1 MANIFPID
9 FEEKLTMAQND
20 FILFSDSEDWNK
32 IKKAQYKNLKWEKG
46 DKWDQWP
53 QGIQGIQ
60 WPQGIQWETWP
71 QWEQWVQGIQWI
83 QWETWASINSAA
95 FSGNDIVFGET
106 DWSTVTL
113 VNAKTTLT
121 WPQWPTWSQWP
132 TWPTWPQWPKWD
144 DWEEWQPWYSPSA
157 SVVKEWDTATI
168 TITDENWTT
177 TAEVKDWGMSA
188 EVEDET
194 LYISWS
200 GGWGW
205 GWSGNVVW
213 PSSAVDGHL
222 AVFDWATWKK
232 IKDGW
237 AIPTPT
243 TVVDNLNS
251 QSTTSALS
259 ANQWR
264 ILDWKIADMMGLGKF
279 LSLWNS
285 TTWLPISFPLSTP
298 YAYTTWDYFIIE
310 VTWTTNYKPTW
321 SSYTGTASSTAE
333 TDEVEV
339 WDVYVYDWQTWL
351 LQSNHWKTVTFANIA
366 WNPTDNTNLA
376 NALSG
381 KQDVS
386 NLVTSVS
393 SASTDSQYPSAK
405 LFYDTCW
412 DIETLINAL

>member
-46 DKWDQWP
+46 DTWPQWP

-60 WPQGIQWETWP
+60 WPQGEQGTQWP
-71 QWEQWVQGIQWI
+71 QWEQWEQGIQW
-83 QWETWASINSAA
+83 ETGA
-95 FSGNDIVFGET
+95 
-106 DWSTVTL
+106 
-113 VNAKTTLT
+113 
-121 WPQWPTWSQWP
+121 
-132 TWPTWPQWPKWD
+132 TWPTWPQWPTWAD
-144 DWEEWQPWYSPSA
+144 WYSPTA
-157 SVVKEWDTATI
+157 TVEKVWDTAII
-168 TITDENWTT
+168 TITDEGWTT

-194 LYISWS
+194 LYLSWS
-200 GGWGW
+200 GGWG
-205 GWSGNVVW
+205 GWWTWDVVW
-213 PSSAVDGHL
+213 PNSAVDGHL

-237 AIPTPT
+237 TIPTPT
-243 TVVDNLNS
+243 TVVDDLNS
-251 QSTTSALS
+251 TSTTSALS

-310 VTWTTNYKPTW
+310 VVSSATPPVNYKPTW
-321 SSYTGTASSTAE
+321 SSYTWTASSTTE
-333 TDEVEV
+333 TDEIEV

-351 LQSNHWKTVTFANIA
+351 LQSNHWKAVTFANIA

-381 KQDVS
+381 KQNVS